1 MTFIH
6 GFVIIWHG
14 YASNLLFSLFC
25 LFLFYH
31 HWRYDVVDRMCER
44 YTWCFGLT
52 FSFIYLYATF
62 MNTSLWIICACFSS
76 LFFFFFFSFMVVS
89 GCEAMLIFHQVL
101 LFIFYHNLSYFHL
114 CYTIASYVI
123 YYSFLCASGSIFIF
137 YLVFC
142 LFVGKFHEINIRRRT
157 ICLSFFFSRE
167 NCENVMVFFL
177 SMIDNNKME

>member
-114 CYTIASYVI
+114 CYTIASYVLVGRF
-123 YYSFLCASGSIFIF
+123 SFSIWFF
-137 YLVFC
+137 VC
-142 LFVGKFHEINIRRRT
+142 LLANFMKLTFDGEQFVCH
-157 ICLSFFFSRE
+157 FFFHGKI
-167 NCENVMVFFL
+167 VKMLWFFFCQW
-177 SMIDNNKME
+177 